1 MWDIEDLE
9 KNGLEMKVG
18 DKVIK
23 VNGHFI
29 GNLFSVGRQCIDNN
43 TLLTDAEKEK
53 LIRHIRSNKNL
64 LLLE

>member
-43 TLLTDAEKEK
+43 TLLTDVEKEK
-53 LIRHIRSNKNL
+53 LIRHIKSNKNL